1 MYTVAPKP
9 VFKPLVEKKE
19 APINENYAE
28 IRVSK
33 EKGEKVDV
41 GTLAYFSKLFHIWL
55 LSIQIIKLL
64 IFFTVVEKPT
74 PPPKSVP
81 QELIPQ
87 NLVELETNCGE
98 AAAKAIAAYHKAV
111 YALQDYNRDV
121 IQVIENSGTTISG
134 TVWQRWWSYLCNM

>member
-41 GTLAYFSKLFHIWL
+41 GTLAYFSNFTYQ
-55 LSIQIIKLL
+55 SFPYKLL
-64 IFFTVVEKPT
+64 
-74 PPPKSVP
+74 
-81 QELIPQ
+81 
-87 NLVELETNCGE
+87 N
-98 AAAKAIAAYHKAV
+98 
-111 YALQDYNRDV
+111 
-121 IQVIENSGTTISG
+121 
-134 TVWQRWWSYLCNM
+134 YLYFL